1 MNHYKF
7 QIALLFLAF
16 SVGCNNKTNKES
28 EATQAPSDANVIV
41 LDAVQEK
48 NAEIQLGAISNSKL
62 SSTLRV
68 YGRTFFPP
76 ENMLTVTSPYGGI
89 IKSIQVIQGQ
99 SISKGQT
106 IAILEDPRFIDLQQ
120 DYLMT
125 KSKLKLAQLDY
136 DRQKDLNQAK
146 ANSDKVY
153 QIAEN
158 EYRTNQILLKSLSE
172 KLKLLG
178 INPQNLSENSI
189 TRTVVIRST
198 ASGLVSNVNAN
209 MGKYIMPSESIVD
222 IINQTNPYL
231 KLKIYEKD
239 LQFIHKGMR
248 LKAYSNS
255 DTTMQYSCEVR
266 SINPQVAQD
275 GSAEVVCSF
284 INMHKTIYQNMN
296 LIAQI
301 ELSNNQATSLPDQAI
316 VDFEG
321 QAYVFLFVKNG
332 QYKMIP
338 IQKGNSENGRTEI
351 LNPSEILSQKIVTKG
366 AYTLLMAMKNKE
378 E

>member
-1 MNHYKF
+1 MTHYKF
-7 QIALLFLAF
+7 QIAWIILAF
-16 SVGCNNKTNKES
+16 CIGCHTKTNKES
-28 EATQAPSDANVIV
+28 EVVQAPTEANVII
-41 LDAVQEK
+41 LNAIQEK
-48 NAEIQLGAISNSKL
+48 NAGIQLGTISNSKL
-62 SSTLRV
+62 PSTLRV

-76 ENMLTVTSPYGGI
+76 ENMFTVTSPYGGI
-89 IKSIQVIQGQ
+89 VKSIQVIQGQ

-158 EYRTNQILLKSLSE
+158 EYRTNQILIKSLSE

-178 INPQNLSENSI
+178 INPQSLTENSI

-209 MGKYIMPSESIVD
+209 MGKYILPSESIAD
-222 IINQTNPYL
+222 IIHQTNPYL

-239 LQFIHKGMR
+239 LQSIHKGMR

-275 GSAEVVCSF
+275 GSAEVVCNF
-284 INMHKTIYQNMN
+284 INMHNKIYHNMN

-301 ELSNNQATSLPDQAI
+301 ELSNNLTTSLPDEAI

-321 QAYVFLFVKNG
+321 QAYVFLFMENG
-332 QYKMIP
+332 QYKMTP

-351 LNPSEILSQKIVTKG
+351 LNPTEIRSQKIVVKG

-378 E
+378 G

>member
-1 MNHYKF
+1 MTHYKF
-7 QIALLFLAF
+7 HIAVIVL
-16 SVGCNNKTNKES
+16 VYTMGCHTKTNNES
-28 EATQAPSDANVIV
+28 ETTQAPSDTHVIS
-41 LDAVQEK
+41 LDAKQEK
-48 NAEIQLGAISNSKL
+48 NAGIQLGSITNSIL
-62 SSTLRV
+62 ANTLRI

-76 ENMLTVTSPYGGI
+76 ENMLSVTSPYGGI

-99 SISKGQT
+99 SISIGQT

-136 DRQKDLNQAK
+136 ERQKDLNLDK

-178 INPQNLSENSI
+178 INPQNLTENSI
-189 TRTVVIRST
+189 SRTVIIRST

-239 LQFIHKGMR
+239 LMAIHNGMR
-248 LKAYSNS
+248 LKAYSHS
-255 DTTMQYSCEVR
+255 DTTIQYDCEVR

-275 GSAEVVCSF
+275 GSAEVVCRF

-301 ELSNNQATSLPDQAI
+301 ELSNNQAASLPDEAV

-321 QAYVFLFVKNG
+321 QAYVFVLKSKQ
-332 QYKMIP
+332 QYQIIP

-351 LNPSEILSQKIVTKG
+351 LNANELLSQKIVTKG
-366 AYTLLMAMKNKE
+366 AYTLLMAMKNQE
-378 E
+378 P

>member
-16 SVGCNNKTNKES
+16 HIGCNNKTNKES
-28 EATQAPSDANVIV
+28 ERTQAPTDANVIV
-41 LDAVQEK
+41 LDAIQEK
-48 NAEIQLGAISNSKL
+48 NAGIQLGAISNSKL

-125 KSKLKLAQLDY
+125 KSKLKLTQLDY

-178 INPQNLSENSI
+178 INPQNLTENSI

-255 DTTMQYSCEVR
+255 DTMMQYACEVR

-301 ELSNNQATSLPDQAI
+301 ELSNNQAASLPDEAI

-321 QAYVFLFVKNG
+321 QAYVFLFVKKG
-332 QYKMIP
+332 QYKMTP

-351 LNPSEILSQKIVTKG
+351 LNSTELLSQKIVTKG

>member
-16 SVGCNNKTNKES
+16 HIGCNNKTNKEL
-28 EATQAPSDANVIV
+28 ETTQAPTDANVIT
-41 LDAVQEK
+41 LDAVQER

-178 INPQNLSENSI
+178 INPQSLTENSI

-239 LQFIHKGMR
+239 LQFIHKGML

-301 ELSNNQATSLPDQAI
+301 ELSNNQAKSLPDEAI

-332 QYKMIP
+332 QYKMTP
-338 IQKGNSENGRTEI
+338 IQKRNSENGRTEI